1 MEKEKRK
8 KKNVKKRVAITLACI
23 VFFVGSV
30 LLGLQIG
37 VIYTDRTWVHWWPD
51 YEKKDITATLE
62 KSTLTAADYEPLYE
76 QTGLTKL
83 GVDGLRDSGNSRQI
97 LKIQDFYFEEHTV
110 TCSRFNPY
118 TYSETI
124 EKHAPIAKLEDGDI
138 VVSATTHVS
147 GWRLGHA
154 ALVVDGDT
162 GTLAEAF
169 GPGEVSKL
177 SSISSFTDLANLM
190 ILRPKFPKEFREQV
204 AEYAK
209 ENLLGVKYSFAVGIL
224 SKKYNEDSFTR
235 TQCAHLVWYAYRH
248 FGVDLDS
255 NGGLVV
261 TPPEMANSP
270 YVEVVQIYGFD
281 PVKLW
286 T

>member
-1 MEKEKRK
+1 
-8 KKNVKKRVAITLACI
+8 
-23 VFFVGSV
+23 
-30 LLGLQIG
+30 
-37 VIYTDRTWVHWWPD
+37 
-51 YEKKDITATLE
+51 
-62 KSTLTAADYEPLYE
+62 
-76 QTGLTKL
+76 
-83 GVDGLRDSGNSRQI
+83 
-97 LKIQDFYFEEHTV
+97 
-110 TCSRFNPY
+110 
-118 TYSETI
+118 
-124 EKHAPIAKLEDGDI
+124 
-138 VVSATTHVS
+138 
-147 GWRLGHA
+147 
-154 ALVVDGDT
+154 
-162 GTLAEAF
+162 
-169 GPGEVSKL
+169 
-177 SSISSFTDLANLM
+177 M